1 MHIYTSAAST
11 APPFKVL
18 WRRALRVLATCLEVL
33 WRRPSR
39 SPVRRASRSIGTKFL
54 TIFFN
59 FWWFVTL
66 PTMSYTTPIAIK
78 NMRFYE
84 IMIILQTA
92 PLPAPQLNNDSI
104 KGHQIYMFPFQSRL
118 VLFLAACPAAT
129 GPVKCRRFPSMKH
142 PSLMKMPSHTQVTNH
157 KRTFWKRKSRV
168 LYL

>member
-1 MHIYTSAAST
+1 
-11 APPFKVL
+11 
-18 WRRALRVLATCLEVL
+18 
-33 WRRPSR
+33 
-39 SPVRRASRSIGTKFL
+39 
-54 TIFFN
+54 
-59 FWWFVTL
+59 
-66 PTMSYTTPIAIK
+66 MSYTTPIAIK

-84 IMIILQTA
+84 IMITLQTA

-157 KRTFWKRKSRV
+157 KKLRDFLEKEIEGTISGPHRQKQVVYKICFQLFSAGWSV
-168 LYL
+168 IPVMLHSGNH

>member
-1 MHIYTSAAST
+1 
-11 APPFKVL
+11 
-18 WRRALRVLATCLEVL
+18 
-33 WRRPSR
+33 
-39 SPVRRASRSIGTKFL
+39 
-54 TIFFN
+54 
-59 FWWFVTL
+59 
-66 PTMSYTTPIAIK
+66 
-78 NMRFYE
+78 MRFYE

-168 LYL
+168 QYLKVVLTDKSGLFIKSVFSPSVPAGVRARLCCTAETIDNMRQW